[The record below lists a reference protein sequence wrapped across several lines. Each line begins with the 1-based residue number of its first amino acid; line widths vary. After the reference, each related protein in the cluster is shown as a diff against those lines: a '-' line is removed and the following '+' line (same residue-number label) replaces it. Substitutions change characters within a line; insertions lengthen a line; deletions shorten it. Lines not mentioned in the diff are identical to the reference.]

1 MPNAASEVSFLYREL
16 GQEPIAWWQPLAL
29 QSTVESWLPLAVS
42 STCIDQLIGFL
53 RPLSLEDQA
62 RVGLAWVERLV
73 LANPGRVA
81 NRTFMLSSW
90 LIEVRQTVSDTDQQ
104 AAWQRVVDTL
114 VVAGVARLAPYS
126 E

>member
-1 MPNAASEVSFLYREL
+1 MNRTASVIGAHAEH
-16 GQEPIAWWQPLAL
+16 GQEPIAWWQPLTL

-42 STCIDQLIGFL
+42 STCVDQLIGFL

-73 LANPGRVA
+73 LANPGKVA
-81 NRTFMLSSW
+81 NRTFLLSSW
-90 LIEVRQTVSDTDQQ
+90 LIEIRQTASGTVQQ
-104 AAWQRVVDTL
+104 AGWQRVVDAL